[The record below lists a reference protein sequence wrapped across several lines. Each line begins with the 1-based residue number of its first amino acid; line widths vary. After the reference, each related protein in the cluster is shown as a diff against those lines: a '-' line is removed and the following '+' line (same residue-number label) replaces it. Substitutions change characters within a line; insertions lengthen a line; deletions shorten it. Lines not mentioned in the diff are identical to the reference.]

1 MLNFRALLVFLAIT
15 VSLGLAGQLTPG
27 TISISGGSTVC
38 SGSTHGVL
46 TSTVPTN
53 TTGNVTY
60 QWKSSTTANGTYSNV
75 ASTGLTYSPSTNIT
89 ADIYYKLYATDDI
102 STVA

>member
-27 TISISGGSTVC
+27 TISISGNSTIC

-60 QWKSSTTANGTYSNV
+60 QWTSSSAENGTYSNV
-75 ASTGLTYSPSTNIT
+75 SSTGLTFSPSTNIT
-89 ADIYYKLYATDDI
+89 CRYLL
-102 STVA
+102 

>member
-60 QWKSSTTANGTYSNV
+60 QWKV
-75 ASTGLTYSPSTNIT
+75 VRQQMVLTVM
-89 ADIYYKLYATDDI
+89 LL
-102 STVA
+102 VQV